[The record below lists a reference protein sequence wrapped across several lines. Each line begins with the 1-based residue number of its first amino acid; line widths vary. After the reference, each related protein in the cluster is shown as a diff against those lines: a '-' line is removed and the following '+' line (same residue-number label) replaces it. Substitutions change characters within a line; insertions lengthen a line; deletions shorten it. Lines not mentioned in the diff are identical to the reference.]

1 MTRFESTE
9 NSQRVKEYN
18 LKQVLEE
25 VLGVQSRGL
34 SSFIGSIIF
43 S

>member
-18 LKQVLEE
+18 MKQVLEE
-25 VLGVQSRGL
+25 VLAVQSQGF
-34 SSFIGSIIF
+34 SSFIGSTIF